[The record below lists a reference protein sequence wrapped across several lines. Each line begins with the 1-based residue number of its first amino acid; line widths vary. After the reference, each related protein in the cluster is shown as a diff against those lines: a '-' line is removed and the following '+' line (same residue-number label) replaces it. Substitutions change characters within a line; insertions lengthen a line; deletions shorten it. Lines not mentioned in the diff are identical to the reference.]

1 MLTFLATLA
10 ITFAAPGPTPEAV
23 KQATEQVYKGSHY
36 QKELPF
42 GMNPDGTRRRQYG
55 ENPNAKTK
63 GQRRRAPR
71 KQEKTGNSA
80 LEKISSMLLWLLT
93 FVAAAIFALWFV
105 REFLGYLPDAEA
117 ELEASVLE
125 RGQSNTVVSAPLQDA
140 KLLAQR
146 AQYGEAIHALLLR
159 TLMELSRSYAEPLA
173 PSLTSREILEAL
185 RLSPAAHDAL
195 TGLIGAVELCHFRG
209 SAPGAEDYA
218 QCLQH
223 FEVFA
228 RAYVNQ
234 GAAALD
240 QGAAA

>member
-10 ITFAAPGPTPEAV
+10 ITFAAAGPTPEAAR
-23 KQATEQVYKGSHY
+23 QATERVYKGSHY
-36 QKELPF
+36 QNELPL
-42 GMNPDGTRRRQYG
+42 GLNPDGSRKRQYA
-55 ENPNAKTK
+55 ETPK
-63 GQRRRAPR
+63 GQWQRRRAPR
-71 KQEKTGNSA
+71 EREKRNKTA
-80 LEKISSMLLWLLT
+80 LGSISIMLLWLLT

-125 RGQSNTVVSAPLQDA
+125 GGQSNTVVSAPLQDA
-140 KLLAQR
+140 RQLAQR

-159 TLMELSRSYAEPLA
+159 TLMELSRTYAEPLA

-185 RLSPAAHDAL
+185 QLSPAAHDAL

-209 SAPGAEDYA
+209 SAPNADDYA

-228 RAYVNQ
+228 RAYVKD
-234 GAAALD
+234 GADATQEAV
-240 QGAAA
+240 A